1 MEITFKHQITE
12 ESLRDYITRDYAEWE
27 EGEKKYY
34 KNTPLKIQLQELEN
48 IPICYLENDIDYD
61 DFWEM
66 GEKDYGSAYVSGVEI
81 ELLNQ

>member
-66 GEKDYGSAYVSGVEI
+66 GEKDYDSAYVSGVEI
-81 ELLNQ
+81 ELINQ